1 MPVLSHSYPG
11 ETFSVHP
18 LGTSST
24 FLLFEGNC
32 IIYFFSF
39 KSPLLLKP
47 LELKA
52 DGKLTQTFP
61 SGLQKLPAQYKT
73 PLVIANSS
81 KSHWALYWQDFER
94 PNLFPASF
102 PSS

>member
-1 MPVLSHSYPG
+1 MPFLTHSYPE
-11 ETFSVHP
+11 ETFPVHP
-18 LGTSST
+18 LGTSPT

-32 IIYFFSF
+32 IYFFSF

-61 SGLQKLPAQYKT
+61 SGLQKLPAQYKP
-73 PLVIANSS
+73 PLVTADSS
-81 KSHWALYWQDFER
+81 ESHQALYWCDFEW

-102 PSS
+102 PSC